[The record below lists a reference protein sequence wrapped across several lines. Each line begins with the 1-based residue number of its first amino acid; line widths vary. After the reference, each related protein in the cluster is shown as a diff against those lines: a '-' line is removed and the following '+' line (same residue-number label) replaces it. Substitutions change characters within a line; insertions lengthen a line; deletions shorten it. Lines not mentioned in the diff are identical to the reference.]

1 MINDN
6 LHGNICRMELDIA
19 PNLRPLTSKGPI
31 IIEDNVWI
39 GEMVCILSG
48 VSIGKGAIIAA
59 GSVVTKDI
67 PAYTIAAGIPAK
79 VIKKFD

>member
-6 LHGNICRMELDIA
+6 SHGNICREELDLA

-48 VSIGKGAIIAA
+48 VHIGKGAIIAA
-59 GSVVTKDI
+59 GSVVTKNV
-67 PAYTIAAGIPAK
+67 PPYTIVAGVPAK
-79 VIKKFD
+79 IVKQL